1 MIIENAA
8 VKLDGEV
15 VEPRHKIEIFCPQC
29 NRDVDEAELAAQK
42 CGDCGKILSEPTQN
56 VAISVTSQPLGGK
69 TMGQ

>member
-8 VKLDGEV
+8 VKLGGEV
-15 VEPRHKIEIFCPQC
+15 VEPRHKIEIFCPNC
-29 NRDVDEAELAAQK
+29 NRDVNESELAAQK
-42 CGDCGKILSEPTQN
+42 CEDCGQNLSQPTQH